1 MKKARK
7 SAISIGEA
15 GYQIGAS
22 ECRAVARKGA
32 VSKVRLDGNVAR
44 RSGLKLGITW
54 DECLPGFGL
63 RHRKS
68 GARTWIVKFRYRGQP
83 RFVTLGSTSD
93 LPVDAA
99 RATAR
104 RLLVE
109 ASLIGLPQRPKQK
122 RIPTFAD
129 FVTEF
134 LADYGHHWK
143 PSTLR
148 SNIGYI
154 KRELVANFGKLT
166 LDQITRADVAR
177 WRDSLVERPGAFNRA
192 VPVLAVMLSYAEQLG
207 YRRNATNPCKGIAR
221 YKRVLPERF
230 LSPGEYRRL
239 GRTLA
244 TMEFANPN
252 VPLAIWM
259 LVYTGARSGEIANL
273 RWREVRLPRLE
284 LEDSKTGP
292 RTIYLNAS
300 AIAVLAQIERADE
313 DDLVFDP
320 GRARARIDPTQGW
333 LRIRRH
339 AALPDVRLHDL
350 RHSFASV
357 AISNGIPLATVG
369 KLLGHVLPET
379 TARYTHLADTLIS
392 ETADRLCTGLA
403 SAFGLVHDRL

>member
-7 SAISIGEA
+7 SGISVGETD
-15 GYQIGAS
+15 YQVSALT
-22 ECRAVARKGA
+22 CRTVAQKTA
-32 VSKVRLDGNVAR
+32 PSKVRLDGNIAR
-44 RSGLKLGITW
+44 RSCLKLGITW

-63 RHRKS
+63 RHRKG
-68 GARTWIVKFRYRGQP
+68 GARSWIVKFRYRGQP
-83 RFVTLGSTSD
+83 RFVTLGSTSE
-93 LPVDAA
+93 LRVDAA
-99 RATAR
+99 RTKAR
-104 RLLVE
+104 RLLVD
-109 ASLIGLPQRPKQK
+109 ASLVGLPQRPKQK
-122 RIPTFAD
+122 RIPTFAE
-129 FVTEF
+129 FVPEF

-143 PSTLR
+143 PSTLT
-148 SNIGYI
+148 SNVGYI
-154 KRELVANFGKLT
+154 ERELVANFGKLA

-177 WRDSLVERPGAFNRA
+177 WRDCLIERPGAFNRA
-192 VPVLAVMLSYAEQLG
+192 VPVFAVMLNYAEQLS
-207 YRRNATNPCKGIAR
+207 YRRKASNPCKGVAR

-230 LSPGEYRRL
+230 LSPSEYRRL

-244 TMEFANPN
+244 TMEFANPS
-252 VPLAIWM
+252 VPLAIRM
-259 LVYTGARSGEIANL
+259 LIFTGARSGEIANL

-300 AIAVLAQIERADE
+300 AMAVLAQIQRGGD

-320 GRARARIDPTQGW
+320 GKARTRIDPTQSW

-403 SAFGLVHDRL
+403 SAFGLAHDRL

>member
-7 SAISIGEA
+7 TAIFVGETDNQVSAPT
-15 GYQIGAS
+15 
-22 ECRAVARKGA
+22 CRTVAQKRA
-32 VSKVRLDGNVAR
+32 PSKVRLDGNVAR

-63 RHRKS
+63 RHRKG

-93 LPVDAA
+93 LRVDAA
-99 RATAR
+99 RTKAR

-109 ASLIGLPQRPKQK
+109 ASLVGLPHRPKQK
-122 RIPTFAD
+122 PIPSFAD
-129 FVTEF
+129 YVAEF
-134 LADYGHHWK
+134 LSDYGHHWK
-143 PSTLR
+143 PSTLS

-154 KRELVANFGKLT
+154 ERELVANFGNLAV
-166 LDQITRADVAR
+166 DQIARGDVAR
-177 WRDSLVERPGAFNRA
+177 WRDSLIERPGAFNRA
-192 VPVLAVMLSYAEQLG
+192 VPVLAVMLNYAEQLG
-207 YRRNATNPCKGIAR
+207 YRRKATNSCKGIAR
-221 YKRVLPERF
+221 YKRLLPERF
-230 LSPGEYRRL
+230 LSPSEYRRL

-252 VPLAIWM
+252 VPLAIEM
-259 LVYTGARSGEIANL
+259 LIYTGARSGEIANL
-273 RWREVRLPRLE
+273 RWREVRSPRLE

-300 AIAVLAQIERADE
+300 AMAVLAQIQRGGD

-320 GRARARIDPTQGW
+320 GKARTRIDPTQGW

-392 ETADRLCTGLA
+392 DTAERLCSGLA
-403 SAFGLVHDRL
+403 SAFGLSHDQL

>member
-1 MKKARK
+1 MKKPQK
-7 SAISIGEA
+7 SAIFASEA

-22 ECRAVARKGA
+22 ECRAVARKRA
-32 VSKVRLDGNVAR
+32 SFKVRLDGNVAR

-63 RHRKS
+63 RHRKG

-83 RFVTLGSTSD
+83 RFVTLGSTSE
-93 LPVDAA
+93 LRVDAA
-99 RATAR
+99 RAKAR

-109 ASLIGLPQRPKQK
+109 SSLVGLPQRPKQK
-122 RIPTFAD
+122 QIPSFANY
-129 FVTEF
+129 VAEF

-143 PSTLR
+143 PSTLS
-148 SNIGYI
+148 SNVGYI
-154 KRELVANFGKLT
+154 ERELVANFGKLA
-166 LDQITRADVAR
+166 LDQIARADVAR
-177 WRDSLVERPGAFNRA
+177 WRDSLIERPGAFNRA
-192 VPVLAVMLSYAEQLG
+192 VPVLAVMLNYAEQLG
-207 YRRNATNPCKGIAR
+207 YRRKATNPCKGIAR

-259 LVYTGARSGEIANL
+259 LIYTGARSGEIANL
-273 RWREVRLPRLE
+273 RWREVRLLRLE

-300 AIAVLAQIERADE
+300 AIAILAQIEPGGEDE
-313 DDLVFDP
+313 LVFDP

-350 RHSFASV
+350 RHSFASA

-392 ETADRLCTGLA
+392 ETAERLCTGLA
-403 SAFGLVHDRL
+403 SAFGLSHDQP

>member
-1 MKKARK
+1 M
-7 SAISIGEA
+7 
-15 GYQIGAS
+15 
-22 ECRAVARKGA
+22 
-32 VSKVRLDGNVAR
+32 
-44 RSGLKLGITW
+44 
-54 DECLPGFGL
+54 
-63 RHRKS
+63 
-68 GARTWIVKFRYRGQP
+68 
-83 RFVTLGSTSD
+83 GSTSD
-93 LPVDAA
+93 LPVAAA
-99 RATAR
+99 RTNAR
-104 RLLVE
+104 RLLVDG
-109 ASLIGLPQRPKQK
+109 SLVGLPRRPKQK

-129 FVTEF
+129 YVAEF
-134 LADYGHHWK
+134 LADYGIHWK
-143 PSTLR
+143 PSTPS

-154 KRELVANFGKLT
+154 ERELVANFGKLA

-177 WRDSLVERPGAFNRA
+177 WRDRLIERPGAFNRA
-192 VPVLAVMLSYAEQLG
+192 VPVLAVMLNYAEQLG
-207 YRRNATNPCKGIAR
+207 YRRKATNPCKGIAR

-239 GRTLA
+239 GRSLS

-252 VPLAIWM
+252 VPLAIEM
-259 LVYTGARSGEIANL
+259 LIYTGARSGEIANL
-273 RWREVRLPRLE
+273 RWREVRLSRLE

-300 AIAVLAQIERADE
+300 AMAVLAQIQRGGD

-320 GRARARIDPTQGW
+320 GKARTRIDPTQSW

-403 SAFGLVHDRL
+403 SAFGLAHDRL